1 VLSMPSVI
9 EGSDYSIRI
18 CGNRSIER
26 VPFWTVE
33 DVFGV
38 TLVEILEPSDR
49 ERSRGA
55 LADG

>member
-1 VLSMPSVI
+1 MPSVI

-38 TLVEILEPSDR
+38 TLVEILESTDR
-49 ERSRGA
+49 EKSRGA